1 MKILDIHFYEDT
13 GFFSVIP
20 KHPCLLCFF
29 LAPQGILVFN
39 SQFSLISQSQRNQ
52 PWNWRCGHPRVYFN
66 LNLTLA
72 NASGKWWTLSS
83 YFNPNTHRHMQKHT
97 HTHKTSEQF
106 LFIETNKYLLSVHC
120 WPETMSGI
128 LITRSTWFFLSKS
141 PEISRINSQGNGKL
155 QHSEMLD
162 AGMCYGS
169 SDVKHTPQIFKNPCT
184 KTS

>member
-97 HTHKTSEQF
+97 HTQNFRTISIHWDKQI
-106 LFIETNKYLLSVHC
+106 FIECPLLARNNVRYSDNKINL
-120 WPETMSGI
+120 I
-128 LITRSTWFFLSKS
+128 LPLKKSRDKQDKLTR
-141 PEISRINSQGNGKL
+141 
-155 QHSEMLD
+155 
-162 AGMCYGS
+162 
-169 SDVKHTPQIFKNPCT
+169 
-184 KTS
+184 

>member
-83 YFNPNTHRHMQKHT
+83 YFNPNTHRHMQKDTYARSWAHAHNTHT
-97 HTHKTSEQF
+97 HTQALGTWSRRIPGEASPHMQHTFHLKCGPKRHLETS
-106 LFIETNKYLLSVHC
+106 L
-120 WPETMSGI
+120 G
-128 LITRSTWFFLSKS
+128 
-141 PEISRINSQGNGKL
+141 
-155 QHSEMLD
+155 
-162 AGMCYGS
+162 
-169 SDVKHTPQIFKNPCT
+169 
-184 KTS
+184 TS